1 AKPDTVGGFSAVAY
15 FFGRS
20 LNENRKVPIGLIHTS
35 WGGTR
40 IETWMSKS
48 ALDPF
53 EKQGTKVG
61 ANTASNLYNGM
72 IHPLLN
78 YQVKGAIWYQGE
90 SNAGNAFKYRAMHP
104 AMIENWRADFKNPD
118 LAFYFVQLA
127 PFGTVPKM
135 PGESN
140 WAELREA
147 QRMTLKLKNTGMA
160 VITD

>member
-1 AKPDTVGGFSAVAY
+1 FAAAAY
-15 FFGRS
+15 FFGRK
-20 LNENRKVPIGLIHTS
+20 LQEELKVPVGLVHAS

-53 EKQGTKVG
+53 EKQGTNVG

-72 IHPLLN
+72 LHPILN
-78 YQVKGAIWYQGE
+78 YQLKGAIWYQGE
-90 SNAGNAFKYRAMHP
+90 SNAGGAYRYRSTHP
-104 AMIENWRADFKNPD
+104 AMIESWRKEFNNPD

-127 PFGTVPKM
+127 PYGATPKQ
-135 PGESN
+135 PGEST

-147 QRMTLKLKNTGMA
+147 QLMTLKLKNTGMA
-160 VITD
+160 VITDF